1 MTTFGLTATYVF
13 IICWITGSSIMA
25 AGGWTAI
32 PMWVLGILTFLVPA
46 GMAVAELG
54 NLWPGEGGVYIWAT
68 RTMGETWGFIGG
80 YLSWI
85 PVVLNSASSPAIILQ
100 FLLLAFHAELGL
112 TLTIILQ
119 LVLLWAVI
127 GLALAKLAA
136 NQRIMNV
143 VFVVYWALT
152 AVIFISGVVY
162 ALSHGSAQPF
172 SAHAALVPDFAG
184 AGFLYGTVLLYLVGV
199 ETPYNMGAEFLS
211 VRRSGPKMVVW
222 GSIAL
227 VIIYLLTTL
236 GTMMVLPADEID
248 PVTGVIGM
256 LGTAAP
262 KGVMEVCA
270 IVLACIVFVA
280 LMSYQ
285 VTYSRLIFV
294 SGLERHLPR
303 IFTHLNPR
311 TRNPVTAVLIQGVLS
326 SLILVGLYSQS
337 SMANVTVFLQGGLSI
352 AWLHLRVLLPD
363 PGHHRPQE
371 VRRPVCQREVLA
383 YSRRHGRRVDRRPRR
398 HTGHHGRHLLLVREV
413 VDQRRTG
420 RHMDGVDRQHRGG
433 HVPARRGRLHL
444 RPPGRAQ
451 DLRGRRTG
459 ASRSTRVEGRGSQM
473 TMEST
478 VPSTDAVDN
487 ASRYPLD
494 PLTGAE
500 IETAATVISDSE
512 YATPTLKFVMIQ
524 LAEPDKTAE
533 LTFEGDR

>member
-1 MTTFGLTATYVF
+1 MTQQMDAPTSAGRDKLLATELVPEQVLPKVMTTFGLTATYVF

-32 PMWVLGILTFLVPA
+32 PMWILGILTFLIPA

-112 TLTIILQ
+112 ALTIILQ
-119 LVLLWAVI
+119 VVLLWAVI

-136 NQRIMNV
+136 NQRIMNS
-143 VFVVYWALT
+143 VFVVYCILT
-152 AVIFISGVVY
+152 AVIFVAGVIY
-162 ALSHGSAQPF
+162 AIRNGSAQEF
-172 SAHAALVPDFAG
+172 TAKAATVPDFAG

-211 VRRSGPKMVVW
+211 VRKSGPKMVVY

-227 VIIYLLTTL
+227 ILIYLLTTL
-236 GTMMVLPADEID
+236 GTIMVLPADQVN

-256 LGTAAP
+256 LGVAAP
-262 KGVMEVCA
+262 KGVMEVAA
-270 IVLACIVFVA
+270 IVLALIVFVA

-311 TRNPVTAVLIQGVLS
+311 TRNPVTAILIQGVLS
-326 SLILVGLYSQS
+326 SLLIVGLYSQS

-352 AWLHLRVLLPD
+352 AWLISGFFFLVPVIIARKKYADRYAAEKFWRIPGGSVGVWITVIIGSLGTIGGVYYSFAKSWIADVPD
-363 PGHHRPQE
+363 TTWMVWTGSIAAGMFALG
-371 VRRPVCQREVLA
+371 VVV
-383 YSRRHGRRVDRRPRR
+383 YIFGRRSAHKMSQEDALA
-398 HTGHHGRHLLLVREV
+398 HLAVL
-413 VDQRRTG
+413 
-420 RHMDGVDRQHRGG
+420 
-433 HVPARRGRLHL
+433 
-444 RPPGRAQ
+444 
-451 DLRGRRTG
+451 DLKKSET
-459 ASRSTRVEGRGSQM
+459 
-473 TMEST
+473 
-478 VPSTDAVDN
+478 PSPEAV
-487 ASRYPLD
+487 
-494 PLTGAE
+494 
-500 IETAATVISDSE
+500 
-512 YATPTLKFVMIQ
+512 
-524 LAEPDKTAE
+524 
-533 LTFEGDR
+533 